1 MKFNIQFSEM
11 RIWKIEK
18 FPKCHLKYLWH
29 FCDMAGIGF
38 NCGSLLSVKAMYF
51 LQYSYMNEQLM
62 FLVYYKEM
70 SSKEINSKIDN
81 YIKITNF

>member
-1 MKFNIQFSEM
+1 
-11 RIWKIEK
+11 
-18 FPKCHLKYLWH
+18 
-29 FCDMAGIGF
+29 MAGIGF

-81 YIKITNF
+81 YIKIKKFYLNDKFILIFFSFLKENFLHKVFLSFCIT

>member
-1 MKFNIQFSEM
+1 
-11 RIWKIEK
+11 
-18 FPKCHLKYLWH
+18 
-29 FCDMAGIGF
+29 
-38 NCGSLLSVKAMYF
+38 MYF